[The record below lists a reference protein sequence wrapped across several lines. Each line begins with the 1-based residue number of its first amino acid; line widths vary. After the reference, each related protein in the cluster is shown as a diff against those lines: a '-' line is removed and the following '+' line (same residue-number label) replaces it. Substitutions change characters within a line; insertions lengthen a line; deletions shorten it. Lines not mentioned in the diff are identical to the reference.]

1 MEKQKMRFIYEGILA
16 SLLAVFLIAPVVF
29 AQETKSDEFT
39 LEEITVTAQK
49 REMNVQKTPIAI
61 QTVSGDQLTEE
72 AKTRL
77 DEIMQGVVGVSS
89 QGSQVGTDFY
99 MRGIGTGDFGPPV
112 GGLNQSA
119 VAVMIDGVYQNRGE
133 VVRGGTLDM
142 ARVEIM
148 RGTQSTTLGGSSL
161 AGAVSLVSNNPVFKY
176 EGDGSLELGN
186 YHLVDIQG
194 VVNVPLADNQALRV
208 AYSTDKRDGY
218 ISNNAGNSDLTNA
231 RIKYRLQATDAVNI
245 TATFNHQDI
254 GGNGVDTG
262 VLTYY
267 GYWEGYNA
275 AKDPNPADPA
285 APKCT
290 GPACYDTTMKYPA
303 LFGHLNGVKYDKR
316 DNPWDDGYPANKWP
330 NEPFRDTKIDQY
342 SINID
347 WDLGIGT
354 LTAVPS
360 YQNAHFQS
368 NESPRGAS
376 FRSEDRLQKTTQLD
390 MQLTS
395 PNDSTIKWLGGVYY
409 YKTRW
414 SGTILNTSIAPPSG
428 GGPPPQGDCANPSTP
443 GEYTWCWSNTDPN
456 IQTTYAAYGNMTYPV
471 MDNLRIDAGLRYTKD
486 KKSTHESDGI
496 SGTDAA
502 PKAAYVYPAR
512 NTREGTWNDVTYR
525 VGAEYDVTEQAMLYG
540 LYATGY
546 QPGTWGGNGS
556 ITEKQTLEQWT
567 AGVKSRWFNKKLQ
580 VNLEGFQSTYH
591 NRPLQGGLSFFTD
604 NYFARTGQN
613 SCGTPGGPPGPQSNF
628 GSDYACYDFGQ
639 GVTVPDMKSQ
649 GADLT
654 INWVITDADK
664 LDASAEYLK
673 SVQATPAVTITES
686 QLAALPGATAA
697 LATTVYN
704 GLLGVASQY
713 DGLVMQNSPKW
724 SANFSYSHIFNLP
737 GGSMLT
743 PKINMEY
750 RGAYWSQGG
759 GPGANII
766 NPGDSNQAA
775 YTLFNAYLNW
785 ASSDGKFNVNAYIK
799 NIQNKAILS
808 NYGAGEGGGG
818 ASYVTLLPPRTFGV
832 VLDVRL

>member
-1 MEKQKMRFIYEGILA
+1 MDKQKMRFIFKGILT
-16 SLLAVFLIAPVVF
+16 SLLAVFFVAPVVF

-61 QTVSGDQLTEE
+61 QTVTGDQLTEE

-99 MRGIGTGDFGPPV
+99 MRGVGTGNFGPPT
-112 GGLNQSA
+112 GGLDQAA

-142 ARVEIM
+142 ARVEVM

-161 AGAVSLVSNNPVFKY
+161 AGAVSLVSNNPAFKY

-186 YHLVDIQG
+186 YHLVDVQG
-194 VVNVPLADNQALRV
+194 VVNVPLTESQAFRV

-218 ISNNAGNSDLTNA
+218 LSSNAGNSDLTNA
-231 RIKYRLQATDAVNI
+231 RIKYRLQATDAINI
-245 TATFNHQDI
+245 VATFNHQDI

-275 AKDPNPADPA
+275 ARDA
-285 APKCT
+285 A
-290 GPACYDTTMKYPA
+290 GAYDAWMRYPA
-303 LFGHLNGVKYDKR
+303 IFGHVNGVKYDKR
-316 DNPWDDGYPANKWP
+316 SNPWDDGYPANVWI
-330 NEPFRDTKIDQY
+330 NNPFRDTKIDQY
-342 SINID
+342 SVNID

-368 NESPRGAS
+368 NESPRGSS

-390 MQLTS
+390 IQLAS
-395 PNDSTIKWLGGVYY
+395 PNDSTVKWLGGVYY

-414 SGTILNTSIAPPSG
+414 SGSILSTTTVPVAPG
-428 GGPPPQGDCANPSTP
+428 GRGSPPPCTDPSTP
-443 GEYTWCWSNTDPN
+443 GEWTFCWSNNDPN
-456 IQTTYAAYGNMTYPV
+456 IQTTYAAYGNLTYPIL
-471 MDNLRIDAGLRYTKD
+471 DNLRLDAGLRYTKD
-486 KKSTHESDGI
+486 KKSTRQSDNAA
-496 SGTDAA
+496 GTADGPNSPYTYTSA
-502 PKAAYVYPAR
+502 
-512 NTREGTWNDVTYR
+512 NNIREGTWNEATYR
-525 VGAEYDVTEQAMLYG
+525 VGGEYDVTEQAMLYA

-556 ITEKQTLEQWT
+556 ITKKQTLQQWT

-580 VNLEGFQSTYH
+580 LNLEGFQSTYN
-591 NRPLQGGLSFFTD
+591 NRPLQGPFSAFV
-604 NYFARTGQN
+604 NYSANQCGQ
-613 SCGTPGGPPGPQSNF
+613 PGGPPGIVTDF
-628 GSDYACYDFGQ
+628 GSDYACVDAGQ
-639 GVTVPDMKSQ
+639 GVTVPTMKSQ

-654 INWVITDADK
+654 INWVITDTDK
-664 LDASAEYLK
+664 IDASTEYLK
-673 SVQATPAVTITES
+673 STQGRPELPVTLSYLES
-686 QLAALPGATAA
+686 QPGATTA
-697 LATTVYN
+697 LATQVFN
-704 GLLGVASQY
+704 GLSSLASQY
-713 DGLVMQNSPKW
+713 DGLTMQNSPKW

-737 GGSMLT
+737 SGSMLT
-743 PKINMEY
+743 PKINLEY
-750 RGAYWSQGG
+750 RGSYWSQGG
-759 GPGANII
+759 GPGGSII
-766 NPGDSNQAA
+766 KPGNSVQDA
-775 YTLFNAYLNW
+775 YTLWNAYLNW
-785 ASSDGKFNVNAYIK
+785 ASSDGKFNINAYIK

-808 NYGAGEGGGG
+808 NYGDPEPGGS
-818 ASYVTLLPPRTFGV
+818 APYVSLLPPRTFGMV
-832 VLDVRL
+832 FDVRL